1 MKKIMNKISLTVIL
15 AALSVTAFSQNY
27 TLQQCIDYALT
38 NNTSVQNAV
47 LDREITDNDEKEAR
61 TRVMPQVDGGIDYVH
76 NFNIQKIIL
85 ENGVIPTFSNP
96 AMAPGEV
103 IAFQLQLRNTL
114 TMSAT
119 ASQVIYDKSL
129 FTGLHSADTYRQL
142 SEKRITRSKIDVV
155 ESVTKAFYGVLVA
168 QKQLTFLDQN
178 LGRVDSLYKETNG
191 RFKSGVA
198 RKIDVDRIEV
208 RLNNLKEEREKASK
222 IVELNKTLLMFQMNY
237 DPKQPI
243 TIDGDLDENQLA
255 IQSGA
260 YDSFDYQNRIEYSI
274 LQNQRQLNDTQL
286 GVIKGQYVPRL
297 SAFATTGYNP
307 AATQFGDLF
316 QGTRYY
322 NYTFIGLKLQVP
334 IFHGFEKRY
343 KVANQLL
350 EGQKIQNNLRN
361 TERSIDLQIRQAE
374 INVMNGME
382 SLKIQKRNLS
392 LAEENVRVIRAENAQ
407 GIATNLEVTNAEA
420 DLNEAQNNYYNA
432 LYSALIA
439 KTDLDK
445 ATGKLIAQ

>member
-1 MKKIMNKISLTVIL
+1 MKYIVSIVFLFVASMGFGQS
-15 AALSVTAFSQNY
+15 F

-47 LDREITDNDEKEAR
+47 LDREITDNDDRDAR
-61 TRVMPQVDGGIDYVH
+61 TKVMPQVDAGVDYVH

-85 ENGVIPTFSNP
+85 ENGVIPAFSD
-96 AMAPGEV
+96 PGMKMGQV

-114 TMSAT
+114 TMSAS

-129 FTGLHSADTYRQL
+129 FAGLHGAETYKQL
-142 SEKRITRSKIDVV
+142 GEKKITSSKIDVA
-155 ESVTKAFYGVLVA
+155 EMVTKAFYGVLVA
-168 QKQLTFLDQN
+168 QKQLTFLDKN
-178 LGRVDSLYKETNG
+178 IGRVDSLYRETSA

-208 RLNNLKEEREKASK
+208 RMNNLREEREKSAK
-222 IVELNKTLLMFQMNY
+222 IVELNMTLLMFQMNY
-237 DPKQPI
+237 DPKQPLI
-243 TIDGDLDENQLA
+243 LSGNLDESLLNLTTSA
-255 IQSGA
+255 IQS
-260 YDSFDYQNRIEYSI
+260 FDYANRIEYSI
-274 LQNQRQLNDTQL
+274 LKDQRHLSDVQL
-286 GVIKGQYVPRL
+286 GVLKGRYVPKL
-297 SAFATTGYNP
+297 SAFATSGYNP
-307 AATQFGDLF
+307 AATDLGNIF
-316 QGTRYY
+316 QSSRYY
-322 NYTFIGLKLQVP
+322 NYTFVGLKLQVP
-334 IFHGFEKRY
+334 VFHGFEKRY
-343 KVANQLL
+343 KVANQVL
-350 EGQKIQNNLRN
+350 ESRKLDNNIRN

-374 INVMNGME
+374 INVMNGIE

-392 LAEENVRVIRAENAQ
+392 LAGENVKVVRAENAQ

-445 ATGKLIAQ
+445 ATGTLMVSK

>member
-1 MKKIMNKISLTVIL
+1 MKTKVSLTVIF
-15 AALSVTAFSQNY
+15 SMIGVVAFTQSL

-38 NNTSVQNAV
+38 NNTNVQNA
-47 LDREITDNDEKEAR
+47 LIDQEISDNDDKEFR
-61 TRVMPQVDGGIDYVH
+61 TKALPHVDGDVDYVH

-85 ENGVIPTFSNP
+85 ENGVIPAFTDP
-96 AMAPGEV
+96 AAKPGQV
-103 IAFQLQLRNTL
+103 IAFQLQLKNTL
-114 TMSAT
+114 TLGAS

-129 FTGLHSADTYRQL
+129 FAGIHGSDTYKQL
-142 SEKRITRSKIDVV
+142 SEKKVRRSKIDVA
-155 ESVTKAFYGVLVA
+155 EAVTKAFYGVLVA
-168 QKQLTFLDQN
+168 QKQFDFLGKN
-178 LGRVDSLYKETNG
+178 LARVDSLYKETAG
-191 RFKSGVA
+191 RYKSGVA

-208 RLNNLKEEREKASK
+208 RLNNLKEEREKSSK

-237 DPKQPI
+237 DPKEPLNI
-243 TIDGDLDENQLA
+243 SGDLDESLLA
-255 IQSGA
+255 VAPPSPET
-260 YDSFDYQNRIEYSI
+260 FDYQNRIEYSI
-274 LQNQRQLNDTQL
+274 LKSQRELNNTQL

-297 SAFATTGYNP
+297 SAFATSGYNP
-307 AATQFGDLF
+307 AATNLGDIF
-316 QGTRYY
+316 QGSRYY
-322 NYTFIGLKLQVP
+322 NYTFVGLKLQVP

-350 EGQKIQNNLRN
+350 EGQKLDNTIRN

-374 INVMNGME
+374 ITMQNGIE

-392 LAEENVRVIRAENAQ
+392 LAQENVKVIRAENAQ

-432 LYSALIA
+432 LYTALIS

-445 ATGKLIAQ
+445 AMGTLVVQ

>member
-1 MKKIMNKISLTVIL
+1 MKYNMLIVLSFVVIGTS
-15 AALSVTAFSQNY
+15 AQNY
-27 TLQQCIDYALT
+27 TLQQCLDYALT
-38 NNTSVQNAV
+38 NNTAVQNAII
-47 LDREITDNDEKEAR
+47 DREISDNDDKEYR
-61 TRVMPQVDGGIDYVH
+61 TKAMPHVDGGVDYVH

-103 IAFQLQLRNTL
+103 IAFQLQLKNTL

-129 FTGLHSADTYRQL
+129 FAGIHGADTYKQL
-142 SEKRITRSKIDVV
+142 SEKKITRSKIDVA

-168 QKQLTFLDQN
+168 QKQLNFLDQN
-178 LGRVDSLYKETNG
+178 LARVDSLYKETTA
-191 RFKSGVA
+191 RFKSGIA

-208 RLNNLKEEREKASK
+208 RFNNLKEEREKSLK
-222 IVELNKTLLMFQMNY
+222 IVELNKTLLMFQMNF
-237 DPKQPI
+237 DPKQPL
-243 TIDGDLDENQLA
+243 TIDGELDENMLA
-255 IQSGA
+255 TATIVNQN
-260 YDSFDYQNRIEYSI
+260 FDYQNRIEYSI
-274 LQNQRQLNDTQL
+274 LQNQKQLNDTQL
-286 GVIKGQYVPRL
+286 GVIKGQYVPKL

-307 AATQFGDLF
+307 SATNLGDIF
-316 QGTRYY
+316 QSSRYY
-322 NYTFIGLKLQVP
+322 NYTFVGLKLSVP
-334 IFHGFEKRY
+334 IFHGFERRY
-343 KVANQLL
+343 KVASQVL
-350 EGQKIQNNLRN
+350 EGQKLDNNLRN

-392 LAEENVRVIRAENAQ
+392 LAEENVKVIRAENAQ

-432 LYSALIA
+432 LYTALIA

-445 ATGKLIAQ
+445 ATGKLIQ